1 MRKKTFIVVLFLVLL
16 LSSCYGIDEEEITY
30 NNDISINDTIGYD
43 GFVLYL
49 DELKRNNPNM
59 ISVDVGYH
67 IQGGTLG

>member
-1 MRKKTFIVVLFLVLL
+1 MFNYSRKNI
-16 LSSCYGIDEEEITY
+16 LSQFRNLEEQSSDIIILHLIDVHCGV
-30 NNDISINDTIGYD
+30 NDTIGYD